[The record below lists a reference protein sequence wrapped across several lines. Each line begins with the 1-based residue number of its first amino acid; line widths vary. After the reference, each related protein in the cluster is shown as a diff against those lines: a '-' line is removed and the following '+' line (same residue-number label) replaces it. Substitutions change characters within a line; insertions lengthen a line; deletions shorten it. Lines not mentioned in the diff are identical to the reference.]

1 MKKLVFIDSK
11 GNQVLNTSFLELTE
25 EDLTDDYTLLEAIS
39 NFAYNNTSL
48 DSFNKK
54 NVLASDDEIDVIEDG
69 PNTFSVLK
77 HIMTVIYSD
86 YKIKI
91 LDESEPRLAFLKPVE
106 SSMIKSIGYNA
117 ETLELFVEFN
127 KGSVYC
133 YSEVLPQVHKNL
145 MEADSIGKYLR
156 ENIFDSYQYRRVSRQ

>member
-91 LDESEPRLAFLKPVE
+91 LDESEPRLAFLKPV
-106 SSMIKSIGYNA
+106 
-117 ETLELFVEFN
+117 
-127 KGSVYC
+127 
-133 YSEVLPQVHKNL
+133 
-145 MEADSIGKYLR
+145 
-156 ENIFDSYQYRRVSRQ
+156 